1 MVLLVAVTSA
11 RRVSELQAL
20 SIIEPFLTIFQDRVV
35 LRTDPGFL
43 PKVASAF
50 HRTQEIVLPTFCP
63 NPSGPKER
71 DFHTLDVKRCLVHY
85 LEITSEF
92 RKANSLFVLFSG
104 ARKGYGASKNTLA
117 RWLCMAIHEAY
128 KAMDIEPPKGVVAH
142 STRAMATSWAER
154 AGASPEN
161 ICKAATWTSFS
172 TFTRH
177 YRMDLLAAA
186 GQSFGRKVLQAVVP
200 P

>member
-1 MVLLVAVTSA
+1 MLVAVTSA

-63 NPSGPKER
+63 APSCPKER

-85 LEITSEF
+85 LEITREF
-92 RKANSLFVLFSG
+92 RKANSLFVVFSR

-117 RWLCMAIHEAY
+117 RWLRIAIHKAY
-128 KAMDIEPPKGVVAH
+128 KAMDIEPPTGVVAH
-142 STRAMATSWAER
+142 STRAVATSWAER
-154 AGASPEN
+154 AGASPEH
-161 ICKAATWTSFS
+161 ICKAATWRSYS
-172 TFTRH
+172 TFTRN

-186 GQSFGRKVLQAVVP
+186 EQSFGRKVLQAVVP